1 MKLIVGLGNPGK
13 EYVHTRHNIGF
24 LVINALST
32 KFHGGDWKTNKN
44 LKSVVT
50 DIEINDEKII
60 LAKPVTFMNES
71 GQAVGALQRFY
82 KVDPSDV
89 IVIQDDIDLEFGKLR
104 VRVGGSSGGHN
115 GIKSLQQHTG
125 DQAVRF
131 RIGVANEMLRTNVPS
146 IKFVLQKFNKDE
158 QAKLPDLI
166 NESVNE
172 LTSYLENP
180 EEYSKQLLGQ

>member
-32 KFHGGDWKTNKN
+32 KFNGGDWKTNKN

-71 GQAVGALQRFY
+71 GQAVGALQRFF

-89 IVIQDDIDLEFGKLR
+89 IIIQDDIDLEFAKLR
-104 VRVGGSSGGHN
+104 VRAGGSSAGHN
-115 GIKSLQQHTG
+115 GIKSVQQHTG
-125 DQAVRF
+125 DEATRF
-131 RIGVANEMLRTNVPS
+131 RIGVANETLRTNVPS

-166 NESVNE
+166 TEAANE
-172 LTSYLENP
+172 LTSYLQNP
-180 EEYSKQLLGQ
+180 EEYSKRLLS

>member
-1 MKLIVGLGNPGK
+1 MKLIVGLGNPGR

-32 KFHGGDWKTNKN
+32 KFNGGDWKTNTN

-71 GQAVGALQRFY
+71 GQAVSALQRFY

-89 IVIQDDIDLEFGKLR
+89 IIIQDDIDLEFAKLR
-104 VRVGGSSGGHN
+104 VRVGGSSAGHN
-115 GIKSLQQHTG
+115 GIKSVQQHTG
-125 DQAVRF
+125 DEATRF
-131 RIGVANEMLRTNVPS
+131 RIGVANETLRTNVPS
-146 IKFVLQKFNKDE
+146 IKFVLQKFNKEE

-180 EEYSKQLLGQ
+180 EEYSKHLLDK

>member
-24 LVINALST
+24 LVINAFST
-32 KFHGGDWKTNKN
+32 KFHGGDWKTNKG

-82 KVDPSDV
+82 KIDPSDV
-89 IVIQDDIDLEFGKLR
+89 IIIHDDIDLEFAKLR
-104 VRVGGSSGGHN
+104 VRVGGSSAGHN
-115 GIKSLQQHTG
+115 GIKSIQQHTG

-131 RIGVANEMLRTNVPS
+131 RIGVANETLRTNVPS

-158 QAKLPDLI
+158 QAKLPSLI
-166 NESVNE
+166 DEAVNE
-172 LTSYLENP
+172 LTGYIENP
-180 EEYSKQLLGQ
+180 EEYSKHLLAE

>member
-71 GQAVGALQRFY
+71 GQAVSALQRFY
-82 KVDPSDV
+82 KIDPSDV
-89 IVIQDDIDLEFGKLR
+89 IVIQDDIDLVFGKLR
-104 VRVGGSSGGHN
+104 VRIGGSSGGHN
-115 GIKSLQQHTG
+115 GIKSLQQHAG
-125 DQAVRF
+125 DTAVRF
-131 RIGVANEMLRTNVPS
+131 RIGVANETLRTNVPS
-146 IKFVLQKFNKDE
+146 EKFVLQKFNKDE
-158 QAKLPDLI
+158 QTQLPTIID
-166 NESVNE
+166 EAVSE
-172 LTSYLENP
+172 LTNYLENP
-180 EEYSKQLLGQ
+180 EEYSKHLLS

>member
-32 KFHGGDWKTNKN
+32 KFHGGDWKTNKG

-50 DIEINDEKII
+50 DIEINGEKII

-89 IVIQDDIDLEFGKLR
+89 IIIQDDIDLEFAKLR
-104 VRVGGSSGGHN
+104 VRVGGSSAGHN
-115 GIKSLQQHTG
+115 GIRSVQQHTG
-125 DQAVRF
+125 DEATRF
-131 RIGVANEMLRTNVPS
+131 RIGVANETLRTNVPS
-146 IKFVLQKFNKDE
+146 IKFVLQKFNKNE
-158 QAKLPDLI
+158 QEMLPNLI
-166 NESVNE
+166 NEAVNE
-172 LTSYLENP
+172 LASYLKNP
-180 EEYSKQLLGQ
+180 EEYTKHLIH

>member
-50 DIEINDEKII
+50 DIEINEEKII

-82 KVDPSDV
+82 KIDHKD
-89 IVIQDDIDLEFGKLR
+89 IILIHDDIDLQFGKLR

-115 GIKSLQQHTG
+115 GIKSIQQHTG
-125 DQAVRF
+125 QEATRF
-131 RIGVANEMLRTNVPS
+131 RIGVANDELRTHIPS
-146 IKFVLQKFNKDE
+146 VKFVLQKFNKDE
-158 QAKLPDLI
+158 QAKLPALI
-166 NESVNE
+166 DESVNE
-172 LTSYLENP
+172 LTNYLENP
-180 EEYSKQLLGQ
+180 EEYSKHLLHQ

>member
-24 LVINALST
+24 LIINALST

-115 GIKSLQQHTG
+115 GIKSVQQHTG
-125 DQAVRF
+125 EAAVRF
-131 RIGVANEMLRTNVPS
+131 RIGVANETLRTNVPS
-146 IKFVLQKFNKDE
+146 IKFVLQKFNKNE
-158 QAKLPDLI
+158 QAKLPDLVA
-166 NESVNE
+166 ESVKE
-172 LTSYLENP
+172 LTNYLENP
-180 EEYSKQLLGQ
+180 EEYSKHLLGE